1 MIDLRQT
8 IRNWWWTQIGNR
20 DSSAARAR
28 AARLN
33 RADPVAVLAERSV
46 YELARD
52 TGLIDR
58 PETLVLLV
66 QVLAA
71 VRSDGGGPLPR
82 RLGQGDTPILSP
94 LRFERL
100 LRAEGAE
107 LATLIRRALPM
118 VDRTCDVGALGADLR
133 SWDDKTR
140 AAWAFR
146 YHGASPPS
154 PAAADTP
161 ANTDEETEA

>member
-1 MIDLRQT
+1 MTDLRQT

-33 RADPVAVLAERSV
+33 RADLVAVLAERAV
-46 YELARD
+46 HDLARD
-52 TGLIDR
+52 TGLIER
-58 PETLVLLV
+58 PVTLVSLV
-66 QVLAA
+66 QVMAA
-71 VRSDGGGPLPR
+71 VRSDGGGPLPH
-82 RLGQGDTPILSP
+82 RLGQGDTPVLSP

-118 VDRTCDVGALGADLR
+118 VDRACDVGALGADLCR
-133 SWDDKTR
+133 WGDATR

-146 YHGASPPS
+146 YHGANPPAR
-154 PAAADTP
+154 PATDPPAD
-161 ANTDEETEA
+161 NDEETEA

>member
-1 MIDLRQT
+1 MTDLRQT
-8 IRNWWWTQIGNR
+8 IRNWWWAQIGNR

-33 RADPVAVLAERSV
+33 RADAVAVLAERAV
-46 YELARD
+46 CDLARD
-52 TGLIDR
+52 IGLLDR
-58 PETLVLLV
+58 PETLVPLV

-71 VRSDGGGPLPR
+71 VRTDGGGPLPR
-82 RLGQGDTPILSP
+82 RLGQGDTPALSP

-107 LATLIRRALPM
+107 LATLVRRALPM
-118 VDRTCDVGALGADLR
+118 VDRSCDAGALGADLIH
-133 SWDDKTR
+133 WGDETR

-146 YHGASPPS
+146 YHGANPPAR
-154 PAAADTP
+154 AATDTSE
-161 ANTDEETEA
+161 TDEETRA